1 MKVPQQPIGSFMISM
16 FQHLATSEPAA
27 YAILLLAVVIASGLV
42 IGHWRWRGLKLGTT
56 GVLFSGLLFGHWGFH
71 LDEKLLGFVREF
83 GLILF
88 VFTIGLQ
95 LGPGFF
101 SSLRRDG
108 LKLNGLAAAVVA
120 LGVTLTVL
128 LPWLVQLDWPAAV
141 GLLAGATTNTPSLGA
156 AQQTVNSLNPPL
168 GDRAALPALAYAVAY
183 PGGIL
188 GIIGSLLLLRL
199 LLRVDL
205 IREASVF
212 QSAQSLGLESLERQ
226 TLRVTNTRLIG
237 TTLGNIPGLKELGVT
252 VSRVRRANEAE
263 VELAEDQT
271 PIELNEEL
279 LVVGTRHSLNEF
291 SRVVGP
297 PSRHDLLAVP
307 GGIQSRRIVVTRRAV
322 LGKTLG
328 ELSLQAHYGVVV
340 TRLARNEVEWTA
352 ASHQRLRFGDVVQ
365 VVGTESALEKAAA
378 GLGDAVH
385 ELHETQFVPLFAGIA
400 LGVLVGLVPIVFP
413 GIPSAIR
420 LGLAGGPLIIA
431 ILLGRLGHWGPLVWH
446 MPLNTNLAFR
456 ELGIT
461 LFLACVGIKAGA
473 QFFQTVWST
482 QGVVW
487 LLSALVITTVPL
499 LVVGICARKFFR
511 LNFLTLSGLLAGSM
525 TDPPALA
532 FACGIAK
539 SDAPTGAYA
548 SVYPLTMI
556 LRILSTQLLVL
567 LWGA

>member
-1 MKVPQQPIGSFMISM
+1 MSL
-16 FQHLATSEPAA
+16 FQSLASSEPAA
-27 YAILLLAVVIASGLV
+27 FAILLLAVVIASGLV

-108 LKLNGLAAAVVA
+108 LRLNGLAAAVVV
-120 LGVTLTVL
+120 LGVGLTLL
-128 LPWLVQLDWPAAV
+128 LPWLVRLDWPAAV

-156 AQQTVNSLNPPL
+156 AQQTVNSLSPPL

-205 IREASVF
+205 AREASVF
-212 QSAQSLGLESLERQ
+212 RSAQSQGSESLERQ
-226 TLRVTNTRLIG
+226 TLRVTNPRLIG
-237 TTLGNIPGLKELGVT
+237 TTLGSIPGLKELGVT
-252 VSRVRRANEAE
+252 VSRVRRANEAA
-263 VELAEDQT
+263 VELAGDQT

-322 LGKTLG
+322 LGRTLG
-328 ELSLQAHYGVVV
+328 ELSLHAHYGVVV

-352 ASHQRLRFGDVVQ
+352 GSHQRLRFGDVVQ
-365 VVGTESALEKAAA
+365 VVGSESALEKAAD

-400 LGVLVGLVPIVFP
+400 LGVLVGLIPMALP

-482 QGVVW
+482 QGLIW
-487 LLSALVITTVPL
+487 LLSGLIITTIPL
-499 LVVGICARKFFR
+499 LVVGFCARRFFR

-525 TDPPALA
+525 TDPPALS
-532 FACGIAK
+532 FACGIAR

-567 LWGA
+567 LWGS

>member
-1 MKVPQQPIGSFMISM
+1 MGSFTMSL
-16 FQHLATSEPAA
+16 FQSLASSEPAA

-88 VFTIGLQ
+88 VFTVGLQ

-108 LKLNGLAAAVVA
+108 LKLNGLAAAVVI

-128 LPWLVQLDWPAAV
+128 LPWLAQLDWPAAV

-156 AQQTVNSLNPPL
+156 AQQTVNSLSPPL

-205 IREASVF
+205 AREASVF
-212 QSAQSLGLESLERQ
+212 RSAQSQGSESLERQ
-226 TLRVTNTRLIG
+226 TLRVTNPRLIG
-237 TTLGNIPGLKELGVT
+237 TTLGSIPGLKELGVT
-252 VSRVRRANEAE
+252 VSRVRRANEEA
-263 VELAEDQT
+263 VELAGDQT

-328 ELSLQAHYGVVV
+328 ELSLHAHYGVVV

-352 ASHQRLRFGDVVQ
+352 GSHQHLRFGDVVQ

-400 LGVLVGLVPIVFP
+400 LGVLVGLIPMTLP

-431 ILLGRLGHWGPLVWH
+431 ILLGRMGHWGPLVWH

-482 QGVVW
+482 QGLVW
-487 LLSALVITTVPL
+487 LLSGLIITTIPL
-499 LVVGICARKFFR
+499 LVVGFCARRFFR

-525 TDPPALA
+525 TDPPALS
-532 FACGIAK
+532 FACGIAR

-567 LWGA
+567 LWGS

>member
-1 MKVPQQPIGSFMISM
+1 MSL
-16 FQHLATSEPAA
+16 FQSLASSEPAA
-27 YAILLLAVVIASGLV
+27 FAILLLAVVIASGLV

-108 LKLNGLAAAVVA
+108 LRLNGLAAAVVV
-120 LGVTLTVL
+120 LGVGLTVL
-128 LPWLVQLDWPAAV
+128 LPWLVRLDWPAAV

-156 AQQTVNSLNPPL
+156 AQQTVNSLSPPL

-205 IREASVF
+205 AREASVF
-212 QSAQSLGLESLERQ
+212 RSAQSQGSESLERQ
-226 TLRVTNTRLIG
+226 TLRVTNPRLIG
-237 TTLGNIPGLKELGVT
+237 TTLGSIPGLKELGVT
-252 VSRVRRANEAE
+252 VSRVRRANEAA
-263 VELAEDQT
+263 VELAGDQT

-322 LGKTLG
+322 LGRTLG
-328 ELSLQAHYGVVV
+328 ELSLHAHYGVVV

-352 ASHQRLRFGDVVQ
+352 GSHQRLRFGDVVQ
-365 VVGTESALEKAAA
+365 VVGSESALEKAAD

-400 LGVLVGLVPIVFP
+400 LGVLVGLIPMALP

-482 QGVVW
+482 QGLIW
-487 LLSALVITTVPL
+487 LLSGLIITTIPL
-499 LVVGICARKFFR
+499 LVVGFCARRFFR

-525 TDPPALA
+525 TDPPALS
-532 FACGIAK
+532 FACGIAR

-567 LWGA
+567 LWGS

>member
-1 MKVPQQPIGSFMISM
+1 MLDTLHQVHEFANNEPI
-16 FQHLATSEPAA
+16 A
-27 YAILLLAVVIASGLV
+27 YAILLLAVVIATGLV
-42 IGHWRWRGLKLGTT
+42 IGHWKWRGLKLGAT
-56 GVLFSGLLFGHWGFH
+56 GVLFSGLIFGHLGFH
-71 LDEKLLGFVREF
+71 LEERLLGFIREF

-101 SSLRRDG
+101 SSLRREG
-108 LKLNGLAAAVVA
+108 LRLNGLAALVVL
-120 LGVTLTVL
+120 LGVGFTLL
-128 LPWLVQLDWPAAV
+128 LPLLARMDWAAAV

-156 AQQTVNSLNPPL
+156 AQQSVNSLHPPL
-168 GDRAALPALAYAVAY
+168 GDRGNLPALAYAVAY

-188 GIIGSLLLLRL
+188 GIIGSLLLLRTTF
-199 LLRVDL
+199 RVNL
-205 IREASVF
+205 AQEATVF
-212 QSAQSLGLESLERQ
+212 RASQASTATVDRR
-226 TLRVTNTRLIG
+226 TLRVSNPRLVGIP
-237 TTLGNIPGLKELGVT
+237 LGKIPGLKELGVT
-252 VSRVRRANEAE
+252 VSRVRRARTHE
-263 VELAEDQT
+263 VEVAEDDT

-279 LVVGTRHSLNEF
+279 LVVGTGHALEEF

-297 PSRHDLLAVP
+297 EAKHNLLEVP
-307 GGIQSRRIVVTRRAV
+307 GLIQSRRIVVTRRNV
-322 LGKTLG
+322 LGSKLG
-328 ELSLQAHYGVVV
+328 ELKLQTELGVVV
-340 TRLARNEVEWTA
+340 TRLARNEFEWA
-352 ASHQRLRFGDVVQ
+352 ASPELRLRFGDIVQ
-365 VVGTESALEKAAA
+365 VVGNESALEKAAEK
-378 GLGDAVH
+378 LGDAVK
-385 ELHETQFVPLFAGIA
+385 ELNETQFVPLFAGIA
-400 LGVLVGLVPIVFP
+400 LGVIVGLIPLVLP

-473 QFFQTVWST
+473 KFFETVWST
-482 QGVVW
+482 QGIVW
-487 LLSALVITTVPL
+487 LVSATVLTMLPL
-499 LVVGICARKFFR
+499 LIAGVIGRKMLR

-532 FACGIAK
+532 FACGISN

-548 SVYPLTMI
+548 SVYPLTML

-567 LWGA
+567 FWSNPG

>member
-1 MKVPQQPIGSFMISM
+1 MSL
-16 FQHLATSEPAA
+16 FQSLASSEPAA
-27 YAILLLAVVIASGLV
+27 FAILLLAVVIASGLV

-108 LKLNGLAAAVVA
+108 LRLNGLAAAVVV
-120 LGVTLTVL
+120 LGVGLTLL
-128 LPWLVQLDWPAAV
+128 LPWLVRLDWPAAV

-156 AQQTVNSLNPPL
+156 AQQTVNSLSPPL

-205 IREASVF
+205 AREASVF
-212 QSAQSLGLESLERQ
+212 RSAQSQGSESLERQ
-226 TLRVTNTRLIG
+226 TLRVTNPRLIG
-237 TTLGNIPGLKELGVT
+237 TTLGSIPGLKELGVT
-252 VSRVRRANEAE
+252 VSRVRRANEAA
-263 VELAEDQT
+263 VELAGDQT

-297 PSRHDLLAVP
+297 PSRHDLLAAP

-322 LGKTLG
+322 LGRTLG
-328 ELSLQAHYGVVV
+328 ELSLHAHYGVVV

-352 ASHQRLRFGDVVQ
+352 GSHQRLRFGDVVQ
-365 VVGTESALEKAAA
+365 VVGSESALEKAAD

-400 LGVLVGLVPIVFP
+400 LGVLVGLIPMALP

-482 QGVVW
+482 QGLIW
-487 LLSALVITTVPL
+487 LLSGLIITTIPL
-499 LVVGICARKFFR
+499 LVVGFCARRFFR

-525 TDPPALA
+525 TDPPALS
-532 FACGIAK
+532 FACGIAR

-567 LWGA
+567 LWGS